1 MVKNTEPTFIMP
13 DSILISLP
21 GLFNLHID
29 ILT

>member
-1 MVKNTEPTFIMP
+1 MVKGIETTFIMP

-21 GLFNLHID
+21 GLFHLHID